1 MPWGAPFTLEAGPV
15 GALTTGFRAARNPGT
30 SSHMSSV
37 THLPVILAAFRTAD
51 DVQAVLKGATTL
63 TRLVD
68 VSTSEGSRPFLL
80 AALAD
85 QRGGA
90 APLLVVTATTREAED
105 LAEALGCL
113 LPPERIAVF
122 PSWETLPHERL
133 SPRSDTVGRRLAVLR
148 RIAHPDASDVT
159 HGPLSVVIAPIR
171 AVLQPITKGLGELA
185 PVSLQVGA
193 EVPLE
198 DVVEGLV
205 GAAYT
210 RTDLVERRG
219 EFAVRG
225 GILDVFPPTEE
236 HPVRVEFWGDT
247 VEEIRWFKV
256 ADQRSLEVAQHGLWA
271 PPCRE
276 ILLTDAVR
284 ARAAA
289 LKDQL
294 PGVSEMLA
302 KVADGI
308 AVEGME
314 SLAPALVDGM
324 ESILD
329 VLPDEAIV
337 LFADPEKIRRRA
349 HDLVAT
355 SAEFLDASWAN
366 AAAGNNVPVDLA
378 GVLGTASFWTLA
390 QLRAHALESGRPWW
404 TLTPFA
410 RDEELVIED
419 DDVDARLTVK
429 AVDSEAFR
437 GDTPRAVEHFRHR
450 VGDGWR
456 VAVVTEGPGLARRV
470 ADVLR
475 EHDVPVR
482 ALDGGLEPGI
492 VSITTGALDRGFVH
506 EGSRLEVLT
515 EAELT
520 GQAGGGGT
528 STKDMR
534 RMPSRRRNQVD
545 PLQLRPGD
553 HVVHEQHGVGRFV
566 EMMQRTVGGAT
577 REYLVIEYAASKR
590 GQPGDRLYVPT
601 DQLDQVTKYV
611 GGEAPTLN
619 KMGGSDWHKTKSRA
633 KRYVKQIAADLIRLY
648 SARMATRGHAFG
660 PDTPWQRELEEAF
673 PYVETTDQLSS
684 IDEVKEDM
692 EKEVPMDRLIC
703 GDVGYGKTEIAVR
716 AAFKAIQ
723 DGKQV
728 AILVP
733 TTLLVTQHH
742 QTFSE
747 RYAQFPVKVKA
758 LSRFQSDA
766 EAKEVLEG
774 LADGTVDI
782 VIGTHRLLAK
792 DVRFKDLGLV
802 VVDEEQRFGV
812 EHKELLKTMRTAVD
826 VLSMSATPIPRT
838 LEMAVTGIRE
848 MSTLAT
854 PPEER
859 HPVLTFVGA
868 YDEKQIAAA
877 IRRELLREGQV
888 FFVHNKVSSIEK
900 AAARLREL
908 VPEARIATAH
918 GQMSEKRLEQVVLDF
933 WEKRFD
939 VLVCTTIIE
948 TGLDISNAN
957 TLIVERADVLGLSQL
972 HQLRGR
978 VGRGRERAYAYFLYP
993 PEKPLT
999 ETAHDRLRTI
1009 ASHTDLGA
1017 GMQVAMKDLE
1027 IRGAGNLLGGEQSGH
1042 IAGVGFDLYVRLIGE
1057 AVADFRGEGETA
1069 PTEIKIELPVDA
1081 HLPHDYVPG
1090 ERLRLEAYRKLATVE
1105 TFEAVDDIEAE
1116 LRDRYGNPPEPVQN
1130 LLEVAR
1136 LRVVARRAKIADIG
1150 LQGKVI
1156 RFGPVKG
1163 LRESQQLR
1171 LLRLYPGTVVK
1182 DQLGVILVPVPMTA
1196 RVGGKPLRDVEI
1208 LTWAR
1213 QLIEAVLLADIA
1225 TSATVAAV
1233 GPSAP

>member
-1 MPWGAPFTLEAGPV
+1 MSAVRPRLGDLMPHALLPV
-15 GALTTGFRAARNPGT
+15 FRA
-30 SSHMSSV
+30 
-37 THLPVILAAFRTAD
+37 LP
-51 DVQAVLKGATTL
+51 DVQAVLDQVGRA
-63 TRLVD
+63 RLVD
-68 VSTSEGSRPFLL
+68 VSTSDGSRPFLVASL
-80 AALAD
+80 VEGVAQQAGA
-85 QRGGA
+85 GGA
-90 APLLVVTATTREAED
+90 APIVVVTATTREAED
-105 LAEALGCL
+105 LATALGAF
-113 LPPERIAVF
+113 LPADGIAVF

-148 RIAHPDASDVT
+148 RVTHPDPTDPSY
-159 HGPLSVVIAPIR
+159 GRLSVIVAPVR
-171 AVLQPITKGLGELA
+171 ALLQPITKGLGELV
-185 PVSLQVGA
+185 PVRLRAGD
-193 EVPLE
+193 ERPLE
-198 DVVEGLV
+198 DVVDALAA
-205 GAAYT
+205 AAYT

-247 VEEIRWFKV
+247 VEEVRWFKV
-256 ADQRSLEVAQHGLWA
+256 ADQRSLEIAEHGLWA

-276 ILLTDAVR
+276 VLLTPEVR
-284 ARAAA
+284 ARARTLA
-289 LKDQL
+289 DQL

-302 KVADGI
+302 KVAEGI

-324 ESILD
+324 ESVLD
-329 VLPDEAIV
+329 VLPTEALI
-337 LFADPEKIRRRA
+337 LLADPERIRRRA

-355 SAEFLDASWAN
+355 SAEFLEASWAN
-366 AAAGNNVPVDLA
+366 AAAGNEVPVDLQSI
-378 GVLGTASFWTLA
+378 LGSASYWTLA
-390 QLRAHALESGRPWW
+390 EVRAHALAHDRPWW
-404 TLTPFA
+404 TVTPFA
-410 RDEELVIED
+410 ADEGLDIED
-419 DDVDARLTVK
+419 DDVDARLTVGTT
-429 AVDSEAFR
+429 DSEAFR
-437 GDTPRAVEHFRHR
+437 GDTGRAVDHLRERAAQ
-450 VGDGWR
+450 GWT
-456 VAVVTEGPGLARRV
+456 VAVITEGPGLAKRV
-470 ADVLR
+470 EEVLR
-475 EHDVPVR
+475 DEEVPVR
-482 ALDGGLEPGI
+482 LLAGGEVEPGV
-492 VSITTGALDRGFVH
+492 VSVCTAPLGRGFVH
-506 EGSRLEVLT
+506 DAGRIEVLT
-515 EAELT
+515 ETDLT
-520 GQAGGGGT
+520 GQPGGT

-566 EMMQRTVGGAT
+566 EMMQRTVAGAT
-577 REYLVIEYAASKR
+577 REYLVIEYAPSKR

-611 GGEAPTLN
+611 GGEEPTLN
-619 KMGGSDWHKTKSRA
+619 KMGGSDWTKTKSRA
-633 KRYVKQIAADLIRLY
+633 KRYVRQIAADLIRLY
-648 SARMATRGHAFG
+648 SARQATKGHAFS
-660 PDTPWQRELEEAF
+660 PDTPWQRELEDAF
-673 PYVETTDQLSS
+673 AYVETPDQLSS
-684 IDEVKEDM
+684 IDEVKADM
-692 EKEVPMDRLIC
+692 EKQVPMDRLIC

-733 TTLLVTQHH
+733 TTLLVSQHF

-758 LSRFQSDA
+758 LSRFQSDK

-774 LADGTVDI
+774 LADGTIDL

-792 DVRFKDLGLV
+792 DIRFKDLGLV

-812 EHKELLKTMRTAVD
+812 EHKELLKTLRTAVD

-868 YDEKQIAAA
+868 YDEKQITAA

-888 FFVHNKVSSIEK
+888 FFIHNKVSSIER
-900 AAARLREL
+900 AASRLREL
-908 VPEARIATAH
+908 VPEARITTAH
-918 GQMSEKRLEQVVLDF
+918 GKMGEHRLEQVVEDF
-933 WEKRFD
+933 WQKRSD
-939 VLVCTTIIE
+939 VLVCTTIVE

-957 TLIVERADVLGLSQL
+957 TLIVERADMLGLSQL

-978 VGRGRERAYAYFLYP
+978 VGRGRDRAYAYFLYP

-1009 ASHTDLGA
+1009 ASHTDLGS

-1057 AVADFRGEGETA
+1057 AVADFRGDGETA
-1069 PTEIKIELPVDA
+1069 PAEIKIELPVDA

-1090 ERLRLEAYRKLATVE
+1090 ERLRLEAYKKLATVE
-1105 TFEAVDDIEAE
+1105 SFDAVDEIEAE
-1116 LRDRYGNPPEPVQN
+1116 LRDRYGAPPKPVEN

-1136 LRVVARRAKIADIG
+1136 LRVVARKARIG
-1150 LQGKVI
+1150 DVGVQGKHV
-1156 RFGPVKG
+1156 RFGPVTD

-1171 LLRLYPGTVVK
+1171 LMRLYPGTILK
-1182 DQLGVILVPVPMTA
+1182 EALGTILVPAPMTA
-1196 RVGGKPLRDVEI
+1196 RVGGKPLRDVDI

-1213 QLIEAVLLADIA
+1213 QLITAVLLDDIA
-1225 TSATVAAV
+1225 AAAGASAAA
-1233 GPSAP
+1233 STAP